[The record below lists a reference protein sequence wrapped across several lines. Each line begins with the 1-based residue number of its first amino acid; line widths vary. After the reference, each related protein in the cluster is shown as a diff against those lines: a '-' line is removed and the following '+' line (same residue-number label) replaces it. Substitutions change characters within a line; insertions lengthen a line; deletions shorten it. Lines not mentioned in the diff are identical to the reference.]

1 MAKKSWI
8 ARNNKKARAVAK
20 YASMRA
26 ELKSAGD
33 YEALSQLPRNASPV
47 RVVNRCELT
56 GRRHG
61 FIRKFGLSRI
71 AFREAAVSGLIPGVT
86 KASW

>member
-8 ARNNKKARAVAK
+8 ARNKKKQRTVVK
-20 YASMRA
+20 YAAKRA
-26 ELKSAGD
+26 ELKAAGD

-61 FIRKFGLSRI
+61 YIRKFGLSRI
-71 AFREAAVSGLIPGVT
+71 AFREAALDGMIPGVT

>member
-8 ARNNKKARAVAK
+8 ERNQRKERTVVK
-20 YASMRA
+20 YAERRK
-26 ELKSAGD
+26 ELKAAGD
-33 YEALSQLPRNASPV
+33 YAGLSLLPRNASPV
-47 RVVNRCELT
+47 RVVNRCNVT

-71 AFREAAVSGLIPGVT
+71 SFREAALNGMIPGVT

>member
-8 ARNNKKARAVAK
+8 ARNKKKKATVAK
-20 YASMRA
+20 YATKRA
-26 ELKSAGD
+26 ELKAAGD

-61 FIRKFGLSRI
+61 YIRKFGLSRI
-71 AFREAAVSGLIPGVT
+71 AFREAALDGMIPGVT

>member
-8 ARNNKKARAVAK
+8 ERNQRKERMVVK
-20 YASMRA
+20 YAERRA
-26 ELKSAGD
+26 ELKAAGD
-33 YEALSQLPRNASPV
+33 YAGLSLLPRNASPV
-47 RVVNRCELT
+47 RVVNRCHVT

-61 FIRKFGLSRI
+61 FIRKFGMSRI
-71 AFREAAVSGLIPGVT
+71 SFREAALSGMIPGVT

>member
-8 ARNNKKARAVAK
+8 ERNQRKERTVVK
-20 YASMRA
+20 YAERRK
-26 ELKSAGD
+26 ELKEAGD
-33 YEALSQLPRNASPV
+33 YAGLALLPRNASPV
-47 RVVNRCELT
+47 RVVNRSHVT

-61 FIRKFGLSRI
+61 FIRKFGMSRI
-71 AFREAAVSGLIPGVT
+71 AFREAALSGMIPGVT

>member
-8 ARNNKKARAVAK
+8 ARNKKKQRTVVK
-20 YASMRA
+20 YAAKRT
-26 ELKSAGD
+26 ELKAAGD

-61 FIRKFGLSRI
+61 YIRKFGLSRI
-71 AFREAAVSGLIPGVT
+71 AFREAALDGMIPGVT

>member
-1 MAKKSWI
+1 MAKKSKI
-8 ARNNKKARAVAK
+8 NRNEHRKAMVAK
-20 YASMRA
+20 YASKRA
-26 ELKSAGD
+26 ELKAAGD

>member
-1 MAKKSWI
+1 MAKTSWI
-8 ARNNKKARAVAK
+8 ARNKKKQRTVAK
-20 YASMRA
+20 YAAKRA
-26 ELKSAGD
+26 ELKAAGD
-33 YEALSQLPRNASPV
+33 YEGLNKLPRNASPV
-47 RVVNRCELT
+47 RVGNRCMLT
-56 GRRHG
+56 GRRHA

>member
-8 ARNNKKARAVAK
+8 ARNKKKQRTVAK
-20 YASMRA
+20 YAVRRA
-26 ELKSAGD
+26 ELKAAGD
-33 YEALSQLPRNASPV
+33 YESLSQLPRNASPV
-47 RVVNRCELT
+47 RVVNRCQLT

-71 AFREAAVSGLIPGVT
+71 SFREAAVSGLIPGVT

>member
-1 MAKKSWI
+1 MAKTSWI
-8 ARNNKKARAVAK
+8 ARNKKKQRMVAK
-20 YASMRA
+20 YAAKRA
-26 ELKSAGD
+26 ELKAAGD
-33 YEALSQLPRNASPV
+33 YEGLSKVPRNASPV
-47 RVVNRCELT
+47 RVVNRCILT
-56 GRRHG
+56 GRRHA